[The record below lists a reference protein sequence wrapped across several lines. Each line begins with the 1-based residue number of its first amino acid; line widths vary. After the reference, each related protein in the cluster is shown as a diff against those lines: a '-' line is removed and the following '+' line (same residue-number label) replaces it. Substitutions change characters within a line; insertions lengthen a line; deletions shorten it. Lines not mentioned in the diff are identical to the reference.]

1 MSLFGFDKKSFYLD
15 GRKNMSA
22 KLSELQPTSLWKHF
36 EEFLKIPH
44 GSANEKALGD
54 YIISVAERLNLEWKR
69 DEVGNV
75 VVSKPASPGY
85 EESEGVILQGHL
97 DMVCEKNSDVDHDF
111 EKDPIQAEILDDWV
125 QAKGTTLGADNGIG
139 DCAGLAIMEDD
150 TLVHP
155 PLEFLYTVEEE
166 TGLTGAMQLQP
177 GYIKGKKLL
186 NLDSEDEGEFTIG
199 CAGGADSR
207 ILLPLDTE
215 EAGGEEQ
222 LQIKIAGLQ
231 GGHSG
236 VDINLGRG
244 NAIKLLA
251 RLLWQ
256 VGKVAPYRLA
266 EITGGNLRNAIPRE
280 AWAIVS
286 ISADNKEAFM
296 AEAKRLFTAIQDEYR
311 VVDPEASL
319 SIETVAERSDLW
331 LQPDSQKG
339 LINLLFSLPHGVV
352 TMHPEMENLVET
364 STNLA
369 VVKIRDKEAEI
380 ICSTRSS
387 TASALEATRSLL
399 ASVSEMS
406 GAEIVLEEGYPG
418 WKPNLQSPLLQT
430 LKDVYQDLFAKEPE
444 VAAIHAGL
452 ECGIIGE
459 RYPGMDMISFG
470 PTIKFPHSPSEK
482 VHIPSVEKFWTFLLK
497 LLAELK

>member
-1 MSLFGFDKKSFYLD
+1 MT
-15 GRKNMSA
+15 A
-22 KLSELQPTSLWKHF
+22 KLSELQPSGLWKHF

-44 GSANEKALGD
+44 GSANERALGD
-54 YIISVAERLNLEWKR
+54 YIISVAERNQLEWER

-85 EESEGVILQGHL
+85 EEAEGVILQGHL
-97 DMVCEKNSDVDHDF
+97 DMVCEKNSDVHFDF
-111 EKDPIQAEILDDWV
+111 EKDPIEAEIQGDWV

-150 TLVHP
+150 TVIHP
-155 PLEFLYTVEEE
+155 PLEFLFTVEEE
-166 TGLTGAMQLQP
+166 TGLTGATQLQP
-177 GYIKGKKLL
+177 GFLKGKKLL

-207 ILLPLDTE
+207 IQLPLAFET
-215 EAGGEEQ
+215 AGSDEQ
-222 LQIKIAGLQ
+222 LQVKIAGLQ

-256 VGKVAPYRLA
+256 VGKAVSHRLA
-266 EITGGNLRNAIPRE
+266 AIDGGNLRNAIPRE
-280 AWAIVS
+280 AWAIVAVDEENKATF
-286 ISADNKEAFM
+286 ISEAEKQFADI
-296 AEAKRLFTAIQDEYR
+296 RDEYR
-311 VVDPEASL
+311 VVDPGASL
-319 SIETVAERSDLW
+319 SIEPAGERKPHW
-331 LQPDSQKG
+331 LQPESQKG
-339 LINLLFSLPHGVV
+339 LVNLLFSLPHGVI

-369 VVKIRDKEAEI
+369 VVKVGEKEAEI

-387 TASALEATRSLL
+387 TASALEAARSVL
-399 ASVSEMS
+399 ASVSEMG

-418 WKPNLQSPLLQT
+418 WKPNLQSALLQT
-430 LKDVYQDLFAKEPE
+430 LKDVYRDLFAQEPA

-459 RYPGMDMISFG
+459 KYPGMDMISFG

-497 LLAELK
+497 LLVELK